1 LKYRP
6 VRAPNHAAEN
16 RALVR
21 LTQEMAQ
28 SPRQI
33 LQTLADEALE
43 RCRAGSA
50 GISIIEN
57 DGDGQIFRWHALCS
71 ALSSYR
77 RG

>member
-1 LKYRP
+1 LEASACS
-6 VRAPNHAAEN
+6 APNHAAEN
-16 RALVR
+16 RTLVR
-21 LTQEMAQ
+21 LPQGLAQ

-33 LQTLADEALE
+33 LQILTDEALE

-57 DGDGQIFRWHALCS
+57 DRDGQLFRWHALS
-71 ALSSYR
+71 GARSSYR